1 MELQITGKNTKVS
14 APVRR
19 LLERKIGNLARHLP
33 NITEAEVELS
43 TETTR
48 SQKHRYVVQVT
59 LNSDGT
65 FLRGE
70 EKAADIYTAVN
81 SVVAVMDRQIERY
94 KGRLYHKGRGVSP
107 TRSEPLPS
115 AEMEAATPAGK
126 PVRTKRFDVKPMS
139 LDEAAE
145 QMELLDHDFFFFLN
159 AATGQFNVLYRRSN
173 EEYGLIEPQV

>member
-33 NITEAEVELS
+33 NIAEAEVEVS
-43 TETTR
+43 METTR
-48 SQKHRYVVQVT
+48 SRQHRYVVQVT

-65 FLRGE
+65 LLRGE
-70 EKAADIYTAVN
+70 ERGVDIYAAIN
-81 SVVAVMDRQIERY
+81 SVAAVMDRQIERY
-94 KGRLYHKGRGVSP
+94 KGKLYYKGRGTSP
-107 TRSEPLPS
+107 TRSELLPG
-115 AEMEAATPAGK
+115 AETVEARAAG
-126 PVRTKRFDVKPMS
+126 RALRIKRFDVKPMS

-159 AATGQFNVLYRRSN
+159 ADTGQFNVLYRRRD
-173 EEYGLIEPQV
+173 EEYGLIEPQA